1 MDELQAIGTTVE
13 ELRER
18 VEHMASTS
26 EGHKARELGAAA
38 QHMQNAVDLLAKAR
52 SRED

>member
-1 MDELQAIGTTVE
+1 MEELQEIGETVDQ
-13 ELRER
+13 LRAR
-18 VEHMASTS
+18 VEHLTSTS

-52 SRED
+52 NTED